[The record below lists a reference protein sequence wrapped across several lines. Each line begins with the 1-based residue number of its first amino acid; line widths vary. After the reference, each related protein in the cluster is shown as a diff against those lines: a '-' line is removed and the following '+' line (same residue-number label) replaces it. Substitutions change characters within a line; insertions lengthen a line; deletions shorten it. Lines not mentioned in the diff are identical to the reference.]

1 MRPYCIPISPKPTP
15 RLFKP
20 TDNTQKAKAAKR
32 LSQILAQSDDA
43 ALLPLKEELYNNLM
57 TSEKALSPSQ

>member
-1 MRPYCIPISPKPTP
+1 
-15 RLFKP
+15 LFKP